1 MSLFL
6 VSATDEFKLSGPDR
20 KIQAK
25 IYAYSAW
32 VAVFS
37 QILVGRLM
45 IVLLLLRKKLTA

>member
-1 MSLFL
+1 MSLFS